1 MNEETSI
8 SVFPATGKG
17 KILLLAG
24 RVALGLV
31 FVYAAYSKLRI
42 PWMLFAMSINSYE
55 ILPEPIV
62 ILVARMLPWV
72 ELLLGL
78 LLIIGWKLRWVAAG
92 ATALLVAFF
101 GMMLRAQA
109 QGLGIDCGCFGVG
122 ERLGPK
128 TLARDG
134 LLVALAVAVTVG
146 AFRSQRQQRA
156 AV

>member
-8 SVFPATGKG
+8 AVFPATGKG

-55 ILPEPIV
+55 ILPEPMV
-62 ILVARMLPWV
+62 ILVARMLPWI

-78 LLIIGWKLRWVAAG
+78 LLILGWKLRWVAAG

-122 ERLGPK
+122 ERLGPI